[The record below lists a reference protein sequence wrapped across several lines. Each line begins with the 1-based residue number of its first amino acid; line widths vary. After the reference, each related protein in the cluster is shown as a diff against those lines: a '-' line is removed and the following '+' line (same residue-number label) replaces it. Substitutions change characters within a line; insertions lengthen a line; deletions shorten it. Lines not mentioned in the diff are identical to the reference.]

1 MKTHPHITRKR
12 LEQDNAFGELTLK
25 IEHGI
30 RSQLHGKI
38 EYDVLDDLVQT
49 AWLHLLA
56 QPDEKRTTRLAYL
69 YGAKAAERH
78 WQRSKTLV
86 KRLQDTTVE
95 DEYGEVRD
103 ALEEVPE
110 PLSEYALSKAEGL
123 AMRARQ
129 ALGSEQYEW
138 LLHFVSSKGFKSLKD
153 NTHAH
158 HLLSSLECGAK

>member
-1 MKTHPHITRKR
+1 VKTQAHITRKR

-49 AWLHLLA
+49 AWVHLLA
-56 QPDEKRTTRLAYL
+56 QPEKKRTTRLAYL

-78 WQRSKTLV
+78 WQRSKTLA
-86 KRLQDTTVE
+86 KHLQDTTVE

-103 ALEEVPE
+103 TIEKVPE
-110 PLSEYALSKAEGL
+110 LLPEYALSKAEGL
-123 AMRARQ
+123 AMRARLV
-129 ALGSEQYEW
+129 LGSEQYEW
-138 LLHFVSSKGFKSLKD
+138 LLHFVSSKGFKSLRD
-153 NTHAH
+153 NVHAQ
-158 HLLSSLECGAK
+158 HLLSSLECVAQ

>member
-1 MKTHPHITRKR
+1 MKTQPHITRKR
-12 LEQDNAFGELTLK
+12 LEQDNEFGELTMK

-30 RSQLHGKI
+30 RAQLHGNI

-49 AWLHLLA
+49 AWMHLLA
-56 QPDEKRTTRLAYL
+56 QPEEKRTTRLAYL

-78 WQRSKTLV
+78 WQRSKTLAM
-86 KRLQDTTVE
+86 RLRDTKVE

-103 ALEEVPE
+103 TLEEVPE
-110 PLSEYALSKAEGL
+110 LSPDYLLSKAEGL
-123 AMRARQ
+123 AMRARL

-153 NTHAH
+153 NTHAQR
-158 HLLSSLECGAK
+158 LLSSLECGAK